1 MAIPKCPVVIKVNSP
16 AKLTAVKTG
25 DALHR
30 HTCASLRDRWVA
42 CGHWSRKRVHMQ
54 SDVLIVGAGP
64 AGLCLSLALA
74 ARGMQ
79 VAVVERQPAE
89 ALAEPVFDGR
99 EIALTHHSMRL
110 LRELGVW
117 DRIPVEGRAP
127 LRRARVMDGADPGF
141 EVDGAA
147 FGRNRLG
154 VLVSNHQIR
163 AAAWQ
168 AVADDARTRVLTSV
182 AVEAVETDAGAAR
195 VRLADG
201 RVLEAPLLIA
211 ADSRFSETRRAMGI
225 QAHMH
230 DFGASMLLCR
240 MRHSMCNE
248 GTAWEWFGRGQ
259 TRALLPLEPNLSSV
273 VLTVAGM
280 EARRLLQLP
289 PEAFAAEIAARYEGR
304 LGDVE
309 LASTRHAY
317 PLVATWSRRFVAQ
330 RFALAGDAA
339 VGMHPVTA
347 HGFNLGLTS
356 VAHLAQAV
364 GDGRDRHGDPDDA
377 RMLAR
382 YQRRHRINSAPM
394 FAGTGVVAR
403 LFADSRAPAQSLRRA
418 ILHAGHR
425 LPALRRALAAGL
437 FDESPR
443 GPLLLRHVRLGIG
456 VLRPR
461 FGRGGART

>member
-1 MAIPKCPVVIKVNSP
+1 
-16 AKLTAVKTG
+16 
-25 DALHR
+25 
-30 HTCASLRDRWVA
+30 
-42 CGHWSRKRVHMQ
+42 MQ
-54 SDVLIVGAGP
+54 CDVLIVGAGP

-74 ARGMQ
+74 ARGLQ
-79 VAVVERQPAE
+79 VDVVERQPAG

-110 LRELGVW
+110 LRELGMW

-147 FGRNRLG
+147 FGRDRLG
-154 VLVSNHQIR
+154 VLVSNHLIR

-168 AVADDARTRVLTSV
+168 AVSEDARIRVHTSV
-182 AVEAVETDAGAAR
+182 AVEVVETCAGAAR

-201 RVLEAPLLIA
+201 RMLEASLLVA

-230 DFGASMLLCR
+230 DFGTSMLLCR
-240 MRHSMCNE
+240 MRHSMCND

-259 TRALLPLEPNLSSV
+259 TRALLPIEPNLSSV
-273 VLTVAGM
+273 VLTVAGA
-280 EARRLLQLP
+280 EARRMLQLP

-304 LGDVE
+304 LGDLE

-317 PLVATWSRRFVAQ
+317 PLVATWARRFVAQ

-347 HGFNLGLTS
+347 HGFNLGLAS
-356 VAHLAQAV
+356 VEHLAQAV
-364 GDGRDRHGDPDDA
+364 GEGRDRHGDPGDA

-382 YQRRHRINSAPM
+382 YQRRHRISSAPM
-394 FAGTGVVAR
+394 FAGTGVVAG
-403 LFADSRAPAQSLRRA
+403 LFTDSRASSRPLRRA
-418 ILHAGHR
+418 VLQASRR
-425 LPALRRALAAGL
+425 LPMLRRALAAGL
-437 FDESPR
+437 LDESPR
-443 GPLLLRHVRLGIG
+443 GPSPLRHARLGID

-461 FGRGGART
+461 PGRGSAGT

>member
-1 MAIPKCPVVIKVNSP
+1 
-16 AKLTAVKTG
+16 
-25 DALHR
+25 
-30 HTCASLRDRWVA
+30 
-42 CGHWSRKRVHMQ
+42 MQ

-79 VAVVERQPAE
+79 VDVVERQPAE
-89 ALAEPVFDGR
+89 ALAEPAFDGR

-141 EVDGAA
+141 EVDGAV
-147 FGRNRLG
+147 FGCDRLG
-154 VLVSNHQIR
+154 VLVSNHHIR
-163 AAAWQ
+163 AAAGQ
-168 AVADDARTRVLTSV
+168 AVAEDARIRMHAGV
-182 AVEAVETDAGAAR
+182 AVEAVETDAAAAR

-201 RVLEAPLLIA
+201 RVPEAPLLVA

-225 QAHMH
+225 QADMH
-230 DFGASMLLCR
+230 DFGLSMLLCR
-240 MRHSMCNE
+240 MRHSMCND
-248 GTAWEWFGRGQ
+248 GTAWEWFGRSQ

-273 VLTVAGM
+273 VLTVAGV

-289 PEAFAAEIAARYEGR
+289 REAFAAEIAARYEGR

-309 LASTRHAY
+309 LASTRHTY
-317 PLVATWSRRFVAQ
+317 PLVATWARRFVAP

-356 VAHLAQAV
+356 IEHLAQAV
-364 GDGRDRHGDPDDA
+364 GEGRDRHGDPGDA

-382 YQRRHRINSAPM
+382 YQCRHRISSAPM
-394 FAGTGVVAR
+394 FAGTGVVAG
-403 LFADSRAPAQSLRRA
+403 LFTDPRAPAQPLRRA
-418 ILHAGHR
+418 ILRAGHR
-425 LPALRRALAAGL
+425 LPMLRRALAAGL
-437 FDESPR
+437 LDESPR
-443 GPLLLRHVRLGIG
+443 GPSLLRHVRLGID

-461 FGRGGART
+461 LGRGGART